1 VSDFRL
7 QQRPILS
14 SMPALLKVLEHGEYT
29 RGSLSDEGAAYRVE
43 KWGRIIALTMEVLVN
58 DQLDAFLKIQPG
70 LGQSARRAE
79 ADAVYALFALNS
91 GAGPTMPDG
100 HPLFDSTNHHN
111 VTASA
116 TALDAAALSAGRT
129 LLRRQTA
136 LGGGYLSLVPA
147 FLIVPPELETTAEM
161 LLASGTRTAT
171 STLDAENPE
180 WISRLTLVV
189 EPRLPTG
196 AVYLATS
203 PIQIDTVEL
212 GLLEEN
218 ARGPVLDTRVGFDI
232 DMTEHKRATRSAS
245 RRWTTAAWSKSS
257 LRRWDSWPRNP
268 WESRRRSQRRGR
280 SRRRCGAG
288 GRAKTHRPALGLDS
302 PAPSSGSRSSVSSS
316 RTGGRA
322 GRDS

>member
-1 VSDFRL
+1 
-7 QQRPILS
+7 
-14 SMPALLKVLEHGEYT
+14 
-29 RGSLSDEGAAYRVE
+29 
-43 KWGRIIALTMEVLVN
+43 MEVLVN
-58 DQLDAFLKIQPG
+58 DQLDAFLRIQPG

-116 TALDAAALSAGRT
+116 TTLDAAALGAGRT

-136 LGGGYLSLVPA
+136 FGGGYLSLVPA

-161 LLASGTRTAT
+161 LLASGTRQSTAT

-203 PIQIDTVEL
+203 PNQIDTVEL
-212 GLLEEN
+212 GLLEES

-232 DMTEHKRATRSAS
+232 DMTEYKARHTFGVQALDYRGMVKMPI
-245 RRWTTAAWSKSS
+245 TAVGLLAEGA
-257 LRRWDSWPRNP
+257 LGQGLV
-268 WESRRRSQRRGR
+268 QRPEEPVGKP
-280 SRRRCGAG
+280 AP
-288 GRAKTHRPALGLDS
+288 RPA
-302 PAPSSGSRSSVSSS
+302 R
-316 RTGGRA
+316 
-322 GRDS
+322 